1 MYLLSSEAI
10 FLLVRS
16 FDPRGSFGAS
26 FGAFGLIHSQDDA
39 PDTAS
44 GTTASYFPYLEE
56 LPGINC
62 HNLGLSYMGVSIPPN
77 GWSIRGNPI

>member
-44 GTTASYFPYLEE
+44 GTTVSYFPYLEE
-56 LPGINC
+56 LPGIIATT
-62 HNLGLSYMGVSIPPN
+62 LGSSYMGFPYPQMD
-77 GWSIRGNPI
+77 GP